1 MLVSLRAAVS
11 EVSLECKMLPF
22 IEIFGIRVSMYG
34 VCVLFGMIVSGIL
47 IHLTTKKRKDFSY
60 IQIVNIPLFSAAG
73 AFIGAKLLY
82 FLTRLDI
89 FFTAKAWENFLYS
102 ITEACGGMVFYG
114 GLFGG
119 ILTAYIYCRLA
130 KIDFLL
136 YADIYAPA
144 IPLFHAFGRIGCFMA
159 GCCYGI
165 ENSWGIVYHSE
176 YLEPSVNG
184 VTRLPIQL
192 IESCLNVLIMLVLV
206 YFDKKRLKKGSLL
219 ALYFVI
225 YSVVRFSDEFFRGD
239 DIRGHL
245 LYLSTSQ
252 WLSIMLFFIGIYMLL
267 KRYKF
272 DKERYERRLPSGE
285 IPEGYVYNQYAGAV
299 LPEEQHQLEGSDK
312 D

>member
-1 MLVSLRAAVS
+1 
-11 EVSLECKMLPF
+11 MLPL

-34 VCVLFGMIVSGIL
+34 VCVLLGMILSGVF
-47 IHLTTKKRKDFSY
+47 IHFNTKRRKDFSY
-60 IQIVNIPLFSAAG
+60 IQIINIPLFSAAG

-89 FFTAKAWENFLYS
+89 FFAAKVWENFLYS

-114 GLFGG
+114 GLLGG
-119 ILTAYIYCRLA
+119 ILTGYIYCRLA
-130 KIDFLL
+130 KIDFWL

-159 GCCYGI
+159 GCCYGV
-165 ENSWGIVYHSE
+165 ESSWGVVYHSE
-176 YLEPSVNG
+176 YLEPFVNG

-192 IESCLNVLIMLVLV
+192 IESCLNILIMLALV

-219 ALYFVI
+219 ALYFVM
-225 YSVVRFSDEFFRGD
+225 YAVVRFADEFFRGD

-252 WLSIMLFFIGIYMLL
+252 WISIIVFLIGVYMFL
-267 KRYKF
+267 KRYAWQ
-272 DKERYERRLPSGE
+272 KERYERRLPTGE
-285 IPEGYVYNQYAGAV
+285 VPEGYIYNQYAGAV
-299 LPEEQHQLEGSDK
+299 LPEEQHKTGEE
-312 D
+312 